1 MHFISLLSFVH
12 FQEFGIVDNE
22 EYIEDKEK
30 LNLTFRT
37 RKEAEIVRKLLVTHS
52 LIHSCILLFK
62 MSGQVLFSIHF

>member
-1 MHFISLLSFVH
+1 MHFISLLSFIH

-22 EYIEDKEK
+22 EYIEDKGK

-52 LIHSCILLFK
+52 LIHSCIPLFK
-62 MSGQVLFSIHF
+62 MSGQVLFSINF